1 MARPLWKGSISFGLV
16 TIPVNVYS
24 ATRARALRFRQ
35 LDRHDKSPIQEK
47 RINEA
52 TGKEVLWED
61 IVKGYEYEE
70 DSFVILEPEDFER
83 ANVKATET
91 IEIMQAVPRDA
102 LEPEYLETPHFIVPT
117 KAGVKAYHLLRET
130 LLRTDRL
137 AIAQI
142 VMRGHQHLAAL
153 IPHEDV
159 MMLELLRYAFELKSV
174 ADLDLD
180 YDISAPEA
188 RPKEIGMAEQLVA
201 ALDAPWKPKQYR
213 DQYRDDLLAFIER
226 KAKSGDKPVRGVGR
240 KERGEPEEVV
250 DIMELLKQSVG
261 EARKRGG
268 TRQGSGA
275 RQGSSTR
282 RRSTTREGRGTH
294 EAGPAE
300 RARR

>member
-16 TIPVNVYS
+16 NIPVHVYS
-24 ATRARALRFRQ
+24 ATRERALRFRQ
-35 LDRHDKSPIQEK
+35 LDRHDKSPIREK

-61 IVKGYEYEE
+61 LVKGYEYEE

-137 AIAQI
+137 AIATI
-142 VMRGHQHLAAL
+142 VMRGRQHLAAL
-153 IPHEDV
+153 LPHEDV
-159 MMLELLRYAFELKSV
+159 LMLELLRFAFELKSV

-188 RPKEIGMAEQLVA
+188 RPKEIEMAEQLVA
-201 ALDAPWKPKQYR
+201 ALDAPWQPKQYR
-213 DQYRDDLLAFIER
+213 DEYRDDLLAFIER
-226 KAKSGDKPVRGVGR
+226 KAKSGDKPVRSAAR
-240 KERGEPEEVV
+240 KKPAESAEVV

-268 TRQGSGA
+268 ARREGSTRQGSGA
-275 RQGSSTR
+275 R
-282 RRSTTREGRGTH
+282 RRSGTRERR
-294 EAGPAE
+294 AG
-300 RARR
+300 

>member
-35 LDRHDKSPIQEK
+35 LDRHDKSPIREK
-47 RINEA
+47 RVNET

-61 IVKGYEYEE
+61 IVKGYEYEK

-83 ANVKATET
+83 ANIKATET

-117 KAGVKAYHLLRET
+117 RAGVKAYHLLRET
-130 LLRTDRL
+130 LRRTDRL
-137 AIAQI
+137 AIATI

-159 MMLELLRYAFELKSV
+159 MMLELLRFAHELKSV
-174 ADLDLD
+174 SDLDLD
-180 YDISAPEA
+180 YDISAPEP
-188 RPKEIGMAEQLVA
+188 RPKEVEMAEQLVA
-201 ALDAPWKPKQYR
+201 ALDAPWQPKQYR
-213 DQYRDDLLAFIER
+213 DEYRDDLLAFIER
-226 KAKSGDKPVRGVGR
+226 KAKSGDKPVRSVGR
-240 KERGEPEEVV
+240 KERGPAEVV

-261 EARKRGG
+261 EARKRSRP
-268 TRQGSGA
+268 RQ
-275 RQGSSTR
+275 R
-282 RRSTTREGRGTH
+282 RAS
-294 EAGPAE
+294 
-300 RARR
+300 

>member
-16 TIPVNVYS
+16 TIPVHVYS

-35 LDRHDKSPIQEK
+35 LDRHDKSPIREK

-52 TGKEVLWED
+52 TGKEVPWED
-61 IVKGYEYEE
+61 LVKGYEYEE

-102 LEPEYLETPHFIVPT
+102 LEPEYLDTPHFIVPT

-137 AIAQI
+137 AIATI

-153 IPHEDV
+153 LPHEDV
-159 MMLELLRYAFELKSV
+159 LMLELLRFAFELKSV

-180 YDISAPEA
+180 YDISAPET
-188 RPKEIGMAEQLVA
+188 RPKELEMAEQLVA
-201 ALDAPWKPKQYR
+201 ALDAPWQPKQYR
-213 DQYRDDLLAFIER
+213 DDYRDDLLAFIER
-226 KAKSGDKPVRGVGR
+226 KAKSGDKPVRSAGR
-240 KERGEPEEVV
+240 KQRDEPDEVV
-250 DIMELLKQSVG
+250 DIMDLLKQSVS
-261 EARKRGG
+261 EARKSGG
-268 TRQGSGA
+268 ARREGSTRQGSG
-275 RQGSSTR
+275 TR
-282 RRSTTREGRGTH
+282 RRSGAHTRR
-294 EAGPAE
+294 AG
-300 RARR
+300 

>member
-16 TIPVNVYS
+16 TIPVHVYS
-24 ATRARALRFRQ
+24 ATRAHALRFRQ
-35 LDRHDKSPIQEK
+35 LDRHDKSPVQEK

-52 TGKEVLWED
+52 TGKEVLWDD

-70 DSFVILEPEDFER
+70 DSFVVLEPEDFER

-91 IEIMQAVPRDA
+91 IEIMQAAPRDA

-130 LLRTDRL
+130 LLRTDRI
-137 AIAQI
+137 AIATI

-188 RPKEIGMAEQLVA
+188 RPKEIEMAEQLIA
-201 ALDAPWKPKQYR
+201 ALDAPWQPKQYR

-226 KAKSGDKPVRGVGR
+226 KAKSGDKPVRSVGR

-268 TRQGSGA
+268 TR
-275 RQGSSTR
+275 
-282 RRSTTREGRGTH
+282 RRSTTRKGSGTRGGSGTR
-294 EAGPAE
+294 EP
-300 RARR
+300 RAS

>member
-1 MARPLWKGSISFGLV
+1 
-16 TIPVNVYS
+16 
-24 ATRARALRFRQ
+24 
-35 LDRHDKSPIQEK
+35 
-47 RINEA
+47 
-52 TGKEVLWED
+52 
-61 IVKGYEYEE
+61 
-70 DSFVILEPEDFER
+70 
-83 ANVKATET
+83 
-91 IEIMQAVPRDA
+91 
-102 LEPEYLETPHFIVPT
+102 
-117 KAGVKAYHLLRET
+117 
-130 LLRTDRL
+130 
-137 AIAQI
+137 
-142 VMRGHQHLAAL
+142 
-153 IPHEDV
+153 
-159 MMLELLRYAFELKSV
+159 
-174 ADLDLD
+174 
-180 YDISAPEA
+180 
-188 RPKEIGMAEQLVA
+188 MAEQLVA

>member
-16 TIPVNVYS
+16 TIPVHVYS

-47 RINEA
+47 RINE
-52 TGKEVLWED
+52 
-61 IVKGYEYEE
+61 
-70 DSFVILEPEDFER
+70 

-180 YDISAPEA
+180 YDISSPEV
-188 RPKEIGMAEQLVA
+188 RPQ
-201 ALDAPWKPKQYR
+201 
-213 DQYRDDLLAFIER
+213 
-226 KAKSGDKPVRGVGR
+226 
-240 KERGEPEEVV
+240 
-250 DIMELLKQSVG
+250 
-261 EARKRGG
+261 
-268 TRQGSGA
+268 
-275 RQGSSTR
+275 
-282 RRSTTREGRGTH
+282 
-294 EAGPAE
+294 
-300 RARR
+300 

>member
-16 TIPVNVYS
+16 TIPVHVYS

-35 LDRHDKSPIQEK
+35 LDRHDKSPIREK

-52 TGKEVLWED
+52 TGKEVPWED
-61 IVKGYEYEE
+61 LVKGYEYEE

-102 LEPEYLETPHFIVPT
+102 LEPEYLDTPHFIVPT

-137 AIAQI
+137 AIATI

-153 IPHEDV
+153 LPHEDV
-159 MMLELLRYAFELKSV
+159 LMLELLRFAFELKSV

-188 RPKEIGMAEQLVA
+188 RPKEIEMAEQLVT
-201 ALDAPWKPKQYR
+201 ALDAPWQPKQYR
-213 DQYRDDLLAFIER
+213 DDYRDDLLAFIGR
-226 KAKSGDKPVRGVGR
+226 KAKSGDKPVRSARR
-240 KERGEPEEVV
+240 KKREEPDEVV
-250 DIMELLKQSVG
+250 DIMELLKQSVS
-261 EARKRGG
+261 EARKSGG
-268 TRQGSGA
+268 AQPEGSKRQGSG
-275 RQGSSTR
+275 TR
-282 RRSTTREGRGTH
+282 RRSG
-294 EAGPAE
+294 A
-300 RARR
+300 RARRAG

>member
-16 TIPVNVYS
+16 TIPVHVYS
-24 ATRARALRFRQ
+24 ATHAHALRFRQ
-35 LDRHDKSPIQEK
+35 LDRHDKSPVQEK

-52 TGKEVLWED
+52 TGKEVLWDD

-70 DSFVILEPEDFER
+70 DSFVVLEPEDFER

-91 IEIMQAVPRDA
+91 IEIMQAAPRDA

-130 LLRTDRL
+130 LLRTDRI
-137 AIAQI
+137 AIATI

-188 RPKEIGMAEQLVA
+188 RPKEIEMAEQLIA
-201 ALDAPWKPKQYR
+201 ALDAPWQPKQYR

-226 KAKSGDKPVRGVGR
+226 KAKSGDKPVRSVGR

-268 TRQGSGA
+268 TR
-275 RQGSSTR
+275 
-282 RRSTTREGRGTH
+282 RRSTTRKGSGTRGGSGTR
-294 EAGPAE
+294 EP
-300 RARR
+300 RAS

>member
-16 TIPVNVYS
+16 TIPVHVYS

-35 LDRHDKSPIQEK
+35 LDRQDKSPIHEK
-47 RINEA
+47 RINET

-61 IVKGYEYEE
+61 IVKGYEYEK
-70 DSFVILEPEDFER
+70 DSFVVLEPEDFER

-130 LLRTDRL
+130 LLRSDRL

-159 MMLELLRYAFELKSV
+159 MMLELLRFAFELKSV

-180 YDISAPEA
+180 YDISAPEV
-188 RPKEIGMAEQLVA
+188 RPQEIEMAEQLVA
-201 ALDAPWKPKQYR
+201 ALDAPWQPKEYR
-213 DQYRDDLLAFIER
+213 DEYRDDLLAFIER
-226 KAKSGDKPVRGVGR
+226 KAESGGTPVRSAGS
-240 KERGEPEEVV
+240 KEHGEPAEVV

-268 TRQGSGA
+268 TRRSSATRQGSGT
-275 RQGSSTR
+275 RSGSGAHG
-282 RRSTTREGRGTH
+282 GRGTR
-294 EAGPAE
+294 E
-300 RARR
+300 RRAS

>member
-1 MARPLWKGSISFGLV
+1 V
-16 TIPVNVYS
+16 V
-24 ATRARALRFRQ
+24 
-35 LDRHDKSPIQEK
+35 
-47 RINEA
+47 
-52 TGKEVLWED
+52 
-61 IVKGYEYEE
+61 
-70 DSFVILEPEDFER
+70 LEPEDFER

-102 LEPEYLETPHFIVPT
+102 LEPEYLETPHFIVPA

-159 MMLELLRYAFELKSV
+159 MMLELLRFAFELKSV

-180 YDISAPEA
+180 YDISAPEV
-188 RPKEIGMAEQLVA
+188 RPQEIEMAEQLVA
-201 ALDAPWKPKQYR
+201 ALDAPWQPKQYR
-213 DQYRDDLLAFIER
+213 DEYRDDLLAFIER
-226 KAKSGDKPVRGVGR
+226 KAKSGDKPVRSARR
-240 KERGEPEEVV
+240 KERGEPAEVV

-268 TRQGSGA
+268 TRGSSSSRQRSGA
-275 RQGSSTR
+275 RQGGG
-282 RRSTTREGRGTH
+282 TRER
-294 EAGPAE
+294 
-300 RARR
+300 RAS

>member
-16 TIPVNVYS
+16 TIPVHVYS

-35 LDRHDKSPIQEK
+35 LDRQDKSPIHEK
-47 RINEA
+47 RINET

-61 IVKGYEYEE
+61 IVKGYEYEK

-117 KAGVKAYHLLRET
+117 RPGVKAYHLLRET

-137 AIAQI
+137 AIATI

-153 IPHEDV
+153 MPHEEV
-159 MMLELLRYAFELKSV
+159 LMLELLRFAFELKSV

-188 RPKEIGMAEQLVA
+188 RPAEIEMAEQLVA
-201 ALDAPWKPKQYR
+201 ALDAPWQPKQYR
-213 DQYRDDLLAFIER
+213 DDYRDDLLAFIER
-226 KAKSGDKPVRGVGR
+226 KAKSGDKPVRSVGR
-240 KERGEPEEVV
+240 AERGEPAEVV

-261 EARKRGG
+261 DARKRGG
-268 TRQGSGA
+268 TRRGSGVP
-275 RQGSSTR
+275 QGGSAR
-282 RRSTTREGRGTH
+282 RRSTTSGGSGTRERR
-294 EAGPAE
+294 AG
-300 RARR
+300 

>member
-35 LDRHDKSPIQEK
+35 LDRHDRSPIKEK
-47 RINEA
+47 RVNEA

-61 IVKGYEYEE
+61 IVKGYEYEK
-70 DSFVILEPEDFER
+70 DSFVVLEPEDFER

-130 LLRTDRL
+130 LLRSDRL

-159 MMLELLRYAFELKSV
+159 LMLEFELKSV

-180 YDISAPEA
+180 YDISAPEV
-188 RPKEIGMAEQLVA
+188 RPQEIEMAEQLVA
-201 ALDAPWKPKQYR
+201 ALDAPWQPNEYR
-213 DQYRDDLLAFIER
+213 DEYRDDLLAFIER
-226 KAKSGDKPVRGVGR
+226 KAASGDRPVHGAGR
-240 KERGEPEEVV
+240 KARGEPAEVV

-268 TRQGSGA
+268 TRRSSSTRQSGA
-275 RQGSSTR
+275 RQGSGARPGSGAHQGGG
-282 RRSTTREGRGTH
+282 TRER
-294 EAGPAE
+294 
-300 RARR
+300 RAS

>member
-16 TIPVNVYS
+16 TIPVHVYS

-35 LDRHDKSPIQEK
+35 LDRHDKSPIREK

-61 IVKGYEYEE
+61 LVKGFEYEK
-70 DSFVILEPEDFER
+70 DAFVILEPEDFER

-102 LEPEYLETPHFIVPT
+102 LEPEYLETPHFVVPT

-137 AIAQI
+137 AIATI

-153 IPHEDV
+153 MPHEDV
-159 MMLELLRYAFELKSV
+159 MMLELLRFAFELKAV

-180 YDISAPEA
+180 YDITAPDL
-188 RPKEIGMAEQLVA
+188 RPKEIEMAEQLVA
-201 ALDAPWKPKQYR
+201 ALDAPWQPKQYR
-213 DQYRDDLLAFIER
+213 DEYRDDLLAFIER
-226 KAKSGDKPVRGVGR
+226 KAKSGDKPVRSVR
-240 KERGEPEEVV
+240 REKSGESAEAV

-261 EARKRGG
+261 EAHKRGG
-268 TRQGSGA
+268 TRRKASGA
-275 RQGSSTR
+275 RPGGDARKT
-282 RRSTTREGRGTH
+282 G
-294 EAGPAE
+294 
-300 RARR
+300 RARQRRAS